1 MRIKNALI
9 LSKYKYFAVIILS
22 MGISS
27 IQTDKAQALTGE
39 EILTK
44 LDTDGQY
51 DYVSGV
57 LQGLSYARFLKD
69 RPDQTGAK
77 CIATWL
83 IRGRNRNWEIAEK
96 WLKHH
101 KEKPAGVIIYTMVSK
116 ECGK

>member
-9 LSKYKYFAVIILS
+9 LSRYKYIAVIILS
-22 MGISS
+22 MGISI
-27 IQTDKAQALTGE
+27 IQTDRAQALTGE

-51 DYVSGV
+51 HYISGI
-57 LQGLSYARFLKD
+57 LHGLAYTRFLRD
-69 RPDQTGAK
+69 RPDQTGTK

-83 IRGRNRNWEIAEK
+83 ISGGVKKWELAKK

-101 KEKPAGVIIYTMVSK
+101 KDKPAGVIIYTMVSK

>member
-9 LSKYKYFAVIILS
+9 LSKYKYIAAIILS

-51 DYVSGV
+51 HYISGV

-69 RPDQTGAK
+69 RPDQTGTK

-83 IRGRNRNWEIAEK
+83 ISGGVKKWELAKK

-101 KEKPAGVIIYTMVSK
+101 KDKPAGVIIYTMVSK